1 MLYFFQILNSEKD
14 GIAHNHIQPSGW
26 NLCAWTDW
34 SPHARPLGS
43 LWGSFLFNLQT
54 HGPHKCFSHCPLQSI
69 KEILP
74 FVSTISGILLVL
86 YELCPPICAFQCSH
100 LCDLCRKECCLQW
113 GRRLI
118 QSNPPCDFIM
128 QGTKP
133 IVLLSTN
140 ESSSY
145 YFSLL
150 LLWPANHMCERLKRQ
165 NAVRK
170 KKKSSNLNASPR
182 NHSIYTIKQWQNW
195 HIVHKCHPVQS
206 CM

>member
-1 MLYFFQILNSEKD
+1 MSYGSLITWIQWQLNAFPNSKLR
-14 GIAHNHIQPSGW
+14 GRMGLHTTISVCRLRYTWPSGC
-26 NLCAWTDW
+26 NSSAWTDW
-34 SPHARPLGS
+34 SPHAGPLGF

-54 HGPHKCFSHCPLQSI
+54 HGPHKCFSPCPLQSI

-86 YELCPPICAFQCSH
+86 YELCSPICAFQCSH
-100 LCDLCRKECCLQW
+100 LCDLCRKEFCLQR

-140 ESSSY
+140 ESSSEY
-145 YFSLL
+145 CSLL
-150 LLWPANHMCERLKRQ
+150 LLWTANHKCELLKKQ
-165 NAVRK
+165 NAVGEK
-170 KKKSSNLNASPR
+170 KIRWP
-182 NHSIYTIKQWQNW
+182 
-195 HIVHKCHPVQS
+195 
-206 CM
+206 